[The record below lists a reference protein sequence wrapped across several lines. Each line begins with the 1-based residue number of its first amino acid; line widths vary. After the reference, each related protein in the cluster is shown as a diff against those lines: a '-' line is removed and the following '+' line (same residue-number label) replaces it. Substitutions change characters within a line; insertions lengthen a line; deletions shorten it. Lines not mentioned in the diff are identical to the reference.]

1 MKHNGLE
8 MSTMND
14 VVDEVVWQA
23 AIRSSDMHSLTDE
36 TKIKFISD
44 LSKAI
49 QSICWSYGVHN

>member
-1 MKHNGLE
+1 MN
-8 MSTMND
+8 TMND